1 MMLAFRR
8 LPRLGRLA
16 LDVST
21 RVIDWLIRSNIPPAM
36 AAFFVYLLTLAP
48 GVTGLDSAELATGA
62 YTLGIVHPTG
72 YPLYLLIGKL
82 FTLLPIR
89 SVAYRMNLMSAVF
102 AALTVWL
109 VGCLAMRIT
118 RNRWAAW
125 LGAGAL
131 GFSYSF
137 WGLAVVAEVYTLHA
151 FMLALLLLLL
161 VRWHETGRDG
171 LIMAAMLV
179 YGLSLTNHI
188 SGVLFAPAI
197 AWLLLKRAG
206 LKNLLRLSPK
216 LILPFAVGLCIYLY
230 LPLRDMAG
238 VPLNYV
244 RSYYGVDLTT
254 ASGVWWMISGK
265 AYRLFAFP
273 YDLPAYLREL
283 GAFAAQLWRN
293 YTAFGVLLGIA
304 GAANLIRK
312 RRPLGMPMLIIFV
325 ATVIFFS
332 GYGVVD
338 KSTMFLA
345 AYVVWGLWLAE
356 GGRVCLEQVLRFVRP
371 MPSGKVALGMLI
383 RGSFLVVVILTC
395 CLNYRW
401 VDMSDHYGPE
411 VMARQVLGALQPD
424 ALVAGY
430 WSSAVVLE
438 YYQIVEGWRPDV
450 EIFNRSRFEV
460 AEYYRYWIQDFTHE
474 EAMLRVYDL
483 ERDIFESA
491 AKLRPLYGVEYDPM
505 LANEY
510 EYRPMGTV
518 FHLVP
523 RN

>member
-1 MMLAFRR
+1 MIEDKHETSRIRTLLRKLSSGIIGF
-8 LPRLGRLA
+8 L
-16 LDVST
+16 V
-21 RVIDWLIRSNIPPAM
+21 RSNSPPAIVT
-36 AAFFVYLLTLAP
+36 FVVYLLTMAP

-62 YTLGIVHPTG
+62 HTLGIVHPTG
-72 YPLYLLIGKL
+72 YPLYLLLAKI

-89 SVAYRMNLMSAVF
+89 SVAYRVNLMSAVF

-109 VGCLAMRIT
+109 VACIATRVS

-125 LGAGAL
+125 LGAGVL

-151 FMLALLLLLL
+151 FLLALTLLMLM
-161 VRWHETGRDG
+161 RWRESENDNWV
-171 LIMAAMLV
+171 MAGALV
-179 YGLSLTNHI
+179 YGLSLTNHV
-188 SGVLFAPAI
+188 SGVLFFPAFLWFLFKQ
-197 AWLLLKRAG
+197 AGVKR
-206 LKNLLRLSPK
+206 LLRLSPL
-216 LILPFAVGLCIYLY
+216 LIVLMGVGLSVYLY
-230 LPLRDMAG
+230 LPLRDQAG

-254 ASGVWWMISGK
+254 VSGIWWMISGK

-273 YDLPAYLREL
+273 YDLSAYLREV
-283 GAFAAQLWRN
+283 GTFATQLWRN
-293 YTAFGVLLGIA
+293 YTALGVV
-304 GAANLIRK
+304 
-312 RRPLGMPMLIIFV
+312 LGMIGAVGLHRRRAAVSATLTMVFL
-325 ATVIFFS
+325 ATVFFFA

-338 KSTMFLA
+338 KATMFLP
-345 AYVVWGLWLAE
+345 AYLVWAIWLAE
-356 GGRVCLEQVLRFVRP
+356 GASMMMESVIRFSDRIPTWRP
-371 MPSGKVALGMLI
+371 ILTAIV
-383 RGSFLVVVILTC
+383 RGSFLAVVVMTC
-395 CLNYRW
+395 WLNFRW

-411 VMARQVLGALQPD
+411 VMARQVMGALQPD
-424 ALVAGY
+424 AMVVGY

-438 YYQIVEGWRPDV
+438 YFQTVEGWRPDV

-460 AEYYRYWIQDFTHE
+460 AEYYHHWVESIPHE
-474 EAMLRVYDL
+474 EAMQRVFAR
-483 ERDIFESA
+483 ERTIFEAA
-491 AKLRPLYGVEYDPM
+491 AKQRPLYGVEYDPM